1 MFRFTKDPSANYSE
15 LTLKSEKELH
25 MEGTVQHTEDHLLA
39 HIWESKLFLHEDSIW
54 KWSKPKSLPV
64 ISIV

>member
-1 MFRFTKDPSANYSE
+1 
-15 LTLKSEKELH
+15 
-25 MEGTVQHTEDHLLA
+25 MEGTVQHTKDHLLA
-39 HIWESKLFLHEDSIW
+39 DIWESKLFLHEDSIW